1 MAKIS
6 IIIPTYNS
14 AQYICEAIESVLNQT
29 YKDFEIIVVDDGSTD
44 NTKEVIK
51 PYLNKIKYIYQQNSG
66 PSAARNRGIK
76 EAKGEYIAFLDAD
89 DIWLPQKLELQIKFM
104 ETYPNLGL
112 TFADVC
118 FFRKERRII
127 KKTFLKDKK
136 VFKNLHTQSTSFFEK
151 IFLEK
156 IFNALIEENFVPT
169 STVVAKMEC
178 FNKVDFFDETL
189 FSVED
194 RDMWLRIALF
204 YDIGFINFPLVLK
217 RFHETNISANQELAL
232 KSRLKVMK
240 KFLNYSNLP
249 IKSKKIIKQTINKIH
264 FDLGYLYFTYEKFP
278 LSRIY
283 FRKFLKENPFIFKP
297 WIYILLS
304 VLPTSDIRKLK
315 NLKEK
320 IKNNN

>member
-6 IIIPTYNS
+6 IIIPTYNY

-66 PSAARNRGIK
+66 PSSARNRGIK

-104 ETYPNLGL
+104 EKEKEVGL
-112 TFADVC
+112 IFSDMIL
-118 FFRKERRII
+118 FNEKGII
-127 KKTFLKDKK
+127 KNSFLKEKLFFNKLSIKPLSSTEK
-136 VFKNLHTQSTSFFEK
+136 VIYDNV
-151 IFLEK
+151 
-156 IFNALIEENFVPT
+156 FNALLQENFIPT
-169 STVVAKMEC
+169 NTVIVKKEC
-178 FNKVDFFDETL
+178 FNKVGFFDETL

-194 RDMWLRIALF
+194 RDMWLRIGLF
-204 YDIGFINFPLVLK
+204 YDIGFINFPLVLT

-249 IKSKKIIKQTINKIH
+249 IKSKKIIKQTINKIY
-264 FDLGYLYFTYEKFP
+264 FDLGYLYFTCEKFP

-283 FRKFLKENPFIFKP
+283 FRRFLKENPFMFKP

>member
-1 MAKIS
+1 MTKIS
-6 IIIPTYNS
+6 IIIPTYNY

-89 DIWLPQKLELQIKFM
+89 DIWLAQKLELQIKFM
-104 ETYPNLGL
+104 EKEKEVGL
-112 TFADVC
+112 IFSDMIL
-118 FFRKERRII
+118 FNEKGII
-127 KKTFLKDKK
+127 KNSFLKEKLFFNKLSIKPLSFTEK
-136 VFKNLHTQSTSFFEK
+136 VIYDNV
-151 IFLEK
+151 
-156 IFNALIEENFVPT
+156 FNALLQENFIPT
-169 STVVAKMEC
+169 NTVIVKKEC
-178 FNKVDFFDETL
+178 FNKVGFFDKTL

-194 RDMWLRIALF
+194 RDMWLRIGLF
-204 YDIGFINFPLVLK
+204 YDIGFINSPLVLT

-249 IKSKKIIKQTINKIH
+249 IKSKKIIKQTINKIY

-320 IKNNN
+320 IKGDK

>member
-1 MAKIS
+1 MTKIS
-6 IIIPTYNS
+6 IIIPTYNY

-89 DIWLPQKLELQIKFM
+89 DIWLAQKLELQIKFM
-104 ETYPNLGL
+104 EKEKEVGL
-112 TFADVC
+112 IFSDMIL
-118 FFRKERRII
+118 FNEKGII
-127 KKTFLKDKK
+127 KNSFLKEKLFFNKLSIKPLSFTEK
-136 VFKNLHTQSTSFFEK
+136 VIYDNV
-151 IFLEK
+151 
-156 IFNALIEENFVPT
+156 FNALLQENFIPT
-169 STVVAKMEC
+169 NTVIVKKEC
-178 FNKVDFFDETL
+178 FNKVGFFDKTL

-194 RDMWLRIALF
+194 RDMWLRIGLF
-204 YDIGFINFPLVLK
+204 YDIGFINSPLVLT

-249 IKSKKIIKQTINKIH
+249 IKSKKIIKQTINKIY

>member
-6 IIIPTYNS
+6 IIIPTYNY

-89 DIWLPQKLELQIKFM
+89 DIWLAQKLELQIKFM
-104 ETYPNLGL
+104 EKEKEVGL
-112 TFADVC
+112 IFSDMIL
-118 FFRKERRII
+118 FNEKGII
-127 KKTFLKDKK
+127 KNSFLKEKLFFNKLSIKPLSSTEK
-136 VFKNLHTQSTSFFEK
+136 VIYDNV
-151 IFLEK
+151 
-156 IFNALIEENFVPT
+156 FNALLQENFIPT
-169 STVVAKMEC
+169 NTVIVKKEC
-178 FNKVDFFDETL
+178 FNKVGFFDETL

-194 RDMWLRIALF
+194 RDMWLRIGLF
-204 YDIGFINFPLVLK
+204 YDIGFINFPLVLT

-249 IKSKKIIKQTINKIH
+249 IKSKKIIKQTINKIY

>member
-1 MAKIS
+1 M
-6 IIIPTYNS
+6 
-14 AQYICEAIESVLNQT
+14 
-29 YKDFEIIVVDDGSTD
+29 
-44 NTKEVIK
+44 
-51 PYLNKIKYIYQQNSG
+51 
-66 PSAARNRGIK
+66 
-76 EAKGEYIAFLDAD
+76 
-89 DIWLPQKLELQIKFM
+89 
-104 ETYPNLGL
+104 
-112 TFADVC
+112 
-118 FFRKERRII
+118 
-127 KKTFLKDKK
+127 
-136 VFKNLHTQSTSFFEK
+136 
-151 IFLEK
+151 
-156 IFNALIEENFVPT
+156 FNALLQENFIPT
-169 STVVAKMEC
+169 NTVIVKKEC
-178 FNKVDFFDETL
+178 FNKVGFFDETL

-194 RDMWLRIALF
+194 RDMWLRIGLF
-204 YDIGFINFPLVLK
+204 YDIGFINFPLVLT

-249 IKSKKIIKQTINKIH
+249 IKSKEIIKQTINKIY

-283 FRKFLKENPFIFKP
+283 FRKFLKENPFMFKP

>member
-1 MAKIS
+1 MTKIS
-6 IIIPTYNS
+6 IIIPTYNY

-66 PSAARNRGIK
+66 PSSARNRGIK

-89 DIWLPQKLELQIKFM
+89 DIWLAQKLELQIKFM
-104 ETYPNLGL
+104 EKEKEVGL
-112 TFADVC
+112 IFSDMIL
-118 FFRKERRII
+118 FNEKGII
-127 KKTFLKDKK
+127 KNSFLKEKLFFNKLSIKPLSSTEK
-136 VFKNLHTQSTSFFEK
+136 VIYDNV
-151 IFLEK
+151 
-156 IFNALIEENFVPT
+156 FNALLQENFIPT
-169 STVVAKMEC
+169 NTVIVKKEC
-178 FNKVDFFDETL
+178 FNKVGFFDETL

-194 RDMWLRIALF
+194 RDMWLRIGLF
-204 YDIGFINFPLVLK
+204 YDIGFINFPLVLT

-249 IKSKKIIKQTINKIH
+249 IKSKKIIKQTINKIY

-304 VLPTSDIRKLK
+304 VLPIPHIRKLK

-320 IKNNN
+320 IKSNK

>member
-6 IIIPTYNS
+6 IIIPTYNY

-29 YKDFEIIVVDDGSTD
+29 YKDFKIIVIDDGSTD

-51 PYLNKIKYIYQQNSG
+51 PYLNKMKYIYQQNSG
-66 PSAARNRGIK
+66 PSAARNRGIQ

-104 ETYPNLGL
+104 EKEKEVGL
-112 TFADVC
+112 IFSDMIL
-118 FFRKERRII
+118 FNEKGII
-127 KKTFLKDKK
+127 KNSFLKEKLFFNKLSIKPLSSTEK
-136 VFKNLHTQSTSFFEK
+136 VIYDNV
-151 IFLEK
+151 
-156 IFNALIEENFVPT
+156 FNALLQENFIPT
-169 STVVAKMEC
+169 NTVIVKKEC
-178 FNKVDFFDETL
+178 FNKVGFFDKTL

-194 RDMWLRIALF
+194 RDMWLRIGLF
-204 YDIGFINFPLVLK
+204 YDIGFINFPLVLT

-249 IKSKKIIKQTINKIH
+249 IKSKKIIKQTINKIY

>member
-6 IIIPTYNS
+6 IIIPTYNY

-66 PSAARNRGIK
+66 PSSARNRGIK

-104 ETYPNLGL
+104 EKEKEVGL
-112 TFADVC
+112 IFSDMIL
-118 FFRKERRII
+118 FNEKGII
-127 KKTFLKDKK
+127 KNSFLKQKLFFNKLPIKPLSSTEK
-136 VFKNLHTQSTSFFEK
+136 VIYDNV
-151 IFLEK
+151 
-156 IFNALIEENFVPT
+156 FNALLQENFIPT
-169 STVVAKMEC
+169 NTVIAKKEC
-178 FNKVDFFDETL
+178 FNKVGFFDETL

-194 RDMWLRIALF
+194 RDMWLRIGLF
-204 YDIGFINFPLVLK
+204 YDIGFINFPLVLT

-249 IKSKKIIKQTINKIH
+249 IKSKKIIKQTINKIY
-264 FDLGYLYFTYEKFP
+264 FDLGYLYFTCEKFS

-283 FRKFLKENPFIFKP
+283 FRKFLKKNPFMFKP

-304 VLPTSDIRKLK
+304 VLPTSAIRKLK

-320 IKNNN
+320 IKSNK

>member
-1 MAKIS
+1 MKVS
-6 IIIPTYNS
+6 VIIPTYNC
-14 AQYICEAIESVLNQT
+14 AQYITEAVESVLNQT

-89 DIWLPQKLELQIKFM
+89 DIWLAQKLELQIKFM
-104 ETYPNLGL
+104 EKEKEVGL
-112 TFADVC
+112 IFSDMIL
-118 FFRKERRII
+118 FNEKGII
-127 KKTFLKDKK
+127 KNSFLKEKLFFNKLSIKPLSSTEK
-136 VFKNLHTQSTSFFEK
+136 VIYDNV
-151 IFLEK
+151 
-156 IFNALIEENFVPT
+156 FNALLQENFIPT
-169 STVVAKMEC
+169 NTVIVKKEC
-178 FNKVDFFDETL
+178 FNKVGFFDKTL

-194 RDMWLRIALF
+194 RDMWLRIGLF
-204 YDIGFINFPLVLK
+204 YDIGFINFPLVLT

-249 IKSKKIIKQTINKIH
+249 IKSKKIIKQTINKIY

>member
-104 ETYPNLGL
+104 EKEKEVGL
-112 TFADVC
+112 IFSDMIL
-118 FFRKERRII
+118 FNEKGII
-127 KKTFLKDKK
+127 KNSFLKEKLFFNKLSIKPLSSTEK
-136 VFKNLHTQSTSFFEK
+136 VIYDNV
-151 IFLEK
+151 
-156 IFNALIEENFVPT
+156 FNALLQENFIPT
-169 STVVAKMEC
+169 NTVIVKKEC
-178 FNKVDFFDETL
+178 FNKVGFFDETL

-194 RDMWLRIALF
+194 RDMWLRIGLF
-204 YDIGFINFPLVLK
+204 YDIGFINFPLVLT

-249 IKSKKIIKQTINKIH
+249 IKSKKIIKQTINKIY

-320 IKNNN
+320 IKSNN

>member
-51 PYLNKIKYIYQQNSG
+51 PYLNKMKYIYQQNSG
-66 PSAARNRGIK
+66 PSAARNRGIQ

-104 ETYPNLGL
+104 EKEKEVGL
-112 TFADVC
+112 IFSDMVL
-118 FFRKERRII
+118 FNEKEII
-127 KKTFLKDKK
+127 KNSFLKEKLFFNKLSIKSLSSTEK
-136 VFKNLHTQSTSFFEK
+136 VIYDNV
-151 IFLEK
+151 
-156 IFNALIEENFVPT
+156 FNALLQENFIPT
-169 STVVAKMEC
+169 NTVIVKKEC
-178 FNKVDFFDETL
+178 FNKVGFFDETL

-194 RDMWLRIALF
+194 RDMWLRIGLF
-204 YDIGFINFPLVLK
+204 YDIGFINFPLVLT
-217 RFHETNISANQELAL
+217 RFHETNISGNQELAL

-249 IKSKKIIKQTINKIH
+249 IKSKKIIKQTINKIY

-304 VLPTSDIRKLK
+304 VLPTSAIRKLK

-320 IKNNN
+320 IKSNK

>member
-104 ETYPNLGL
+104 EKEKEVGL
-112 TFADVC
+112 IFSDMIL
-118 FFRKERRII
+118 FNEKGII
-127 KKTFLKDKK
+127 KNSFLKEKLFFNKLSIKPLSSTEK
-136 VFKNLHTQSTSFFEK
+136 VIYDNV
-151 IFLEK
+151 
-156 IFNALIEENFVPT
+156 FNALLQENFIPT
-169 STVVAKMEC
+169 NTVIVKKEC
-178 FNKVDFFDETL
+178 FNKVGFFDETL

-194 RDMWLRIALF
+194 RDMWLRIGLF
-204 YDIGFINFPLVLK
+204 YDIGFINFPLVLT

-249 IKSKKIIKQTINKIH
+249 IKSKKIIKQ
-264 FDLGYLYFTYEKFP
+264 G
-278 LSRIY
+278 R
-283 FRKFLKENPFIFKP
+283 
-297 WIYILLS
+297 
-304 VLPTSDIRKLK
+304 SDIPHVQKPGGTWSESNTNITHKTTL
-315 NLKEK
+315 LPFLLHLF
-320 IKNNN
+320 IKYTHESRGYEHLALPQALHTRDVPKKPL

>member
-1 MAKIS
+1 MKVS
-6 IIIPTYNS
+6 VVIPTYNC
-14 AQYICEAIESVLNQT
+14 AQYITEAVESVLNQT
-29 YKDFEIIVVDDGSTD
+29 YKDFEIIVVDDGSRD

-51 PYLNKIKYIYQQNSG
+51 RYLNKIKYIYQQNSG

-104 ETYPNLGL
+104 EKEVGL
-112 TFADVC
+112 IFSDMIL
-118 FFRKERRII
+118 FNEKGII
-127 KKTFLKDKK
+127 KNSFLKEKLFFNKLSIKPLSSTEK
-136 VFKNLHTQSTSFFEK
+136 VIYDNV
-151 IFLEK
+151 
-156 IFNALIEENFVPT
+156 FNALLQENFIPT
-169 STVVAKMEC
+169 NTVIVKKEC
-178 FNKVDFFDETL
+178 FNKVGFFDETL

-194 RDMWLRIALF
+194 RDMWLRIGLF

-249 IKSKKIIKQTINKIH
+249 IKSKKIIKQTINKIY

-304 VLPTSDIRKLK
+304 VLSTPHIRKLK

-320 IKNNN
+320 IKNNK